1 MEYPQDFWN
10 QRYSTAEY
18 AYGTAPNQYFKA
30 QLDGISNPGRILL
43 LCEGEGRNAVY
54 AAQKGWQVTAV
65 DFSETG
71 RQKALKL
78 AAENHVSID
87 YQISDV
93 AQFAFEKRGPW
104 DVIALIYA
112 HFPSSI
118 RAGIHQQSSQAL
130 APKGQILLEGFNKQ
144 QLGHASGGPKN
155 VDMLYSQSMLA
166 EDFAGLDILENS
178 ELSIM
183 LKEGE
188 GHAGLGH
195 VVQFQGSK
203 K

>member
-10 QRYSTAEY
+10 ERYSTVEY
-18 AYGTAPNQYFKA
+18 AYGTAPNPYFKT
-30 QLDGISNPGRILL
+30 QLDRIANPGRILL

-54 AAQKGWQVTAV
+54 AAQQGWQVTAV

-71 RQKALKL
+71 KEKALKL
-78 AAENHVSID
+78 AAEKNVSMD
-87 YQISDV
+87 YRISDV
-93 AQFAFEKRGPW
+93 AQFEFEKYGPW

-118 RAGIHQQSSQAL
+118 RADIHHKCSLAL
-130 APKGQILLEGFNKQ
+130 APNGQILLEGFNKQ

-155 VDMLYSQSMLA
+155 MDMLYSQNMLA
-166 EDFAGLDILENS
+166 EDFSGLDILENS
-178 ELSIM
+178 ELAIM
-183 LKEGE
+183 LEAGE

-195 VVQFQGSK
+195 VVQFQGQRY
-203 K
+203 